1 MKKFILISMVLLC
14 LILIFYF
21 SSENNYESMDTTIKV
36 SRVINVE
43 EGNLSILRK
52 YGHFIEFFVLEILLL
67 SMFSCFIKV
76 DFKIYIISLIFCLLY
91 AFSDEIH
98 QLYVIGRSA
107 QVMDVC
113 IDFCGSIIGSIL
125 FIMVYYIYNEGFV
138 KWFVCLFIVA

>member
-1 MKKFILISMVLLC
+1 
-14 LILIFYF
+14 
-21 SSENNYESMDTTIKV
+21 MDTTIKV

-138 KWFVCLFIVA
+138 K

>member
-125 FIMVYYIYNEGFV
+125 FIMVYYIYHEGF
-138 KWFVCLFIVA
+138 IRE

>member
-21 SSENNYESMDTTIKV
+21 SSENSMDTTIKV
-36 SRVINVE
+36 SRVINVDG
-43 EGNLSILRK
+43 GNLSILRK

-67 SMFSCFIKV
+67 SMFSCFRRV

-125 FIMVYYIYNEGFV
+125 FIMVYYIYYEGF
-138 KWFVCLFIVA
+138 IRE

>member
-125 FIMVYYIYNEGFV
+125 FIMVY
-138 KWFVCLFIVA
+138 

>member
-36 SRVINVE
+36 SRVINVDG
-43 EGNLSILRK
+43 GNLSILRK

-125 FIMVYYIYNEGFV
+125 FIMVYYIYHEGF
-138 KWFVCLFIVA
+138 IRE

>member
-138 KWFVCLFIVA
+138 E

>member
-125 FIMVYYIYNEGFV
+125 FIMVYYIYYEGF
-138 KWFVCLFIVA
+138 IRE

>member
-36 SRVINVE
+36 SRVINIE

-138 KWFVCLFIVA
+138 K

>member
-43 EGNLSILRK
+43 GGNLSILRK

-67 SMFSCFIKV
+67 SMFSCFRRI
-76 DFKIYIISLIFCLLY
+76 DFKIYIISIIFCLLY

-125 FIMVYYIYNEGFV
+125 FIMVYYIYHEGF
-138 KWFVCLFIVA
+138 IRE

>member
-43 EGNLSILRK
+43 SNNLSILRK

-138 KWFVCLFIVA
+138 K

>member
-138 KWFVCLFIVA
+138 K

>member
-125 FIMVYYIYNEGFV
+125 FIMVYYIYNECFV
-138 KWFVCLFIVA
+138 K

>member
-52 YGHFIEFFVLEILLL
+52 YSHFIEFFVLEILLL

-138 KWFVCLFIVA
+138 K